1 MKTKILL
8 VDDNGAFIDSVKDI
22 LEDEGHKVITALNG
36 EDAVS
41 MIRKDSFDIV
51 LMDIKMPGMNGVE
64 SFIKMKEMNPDVKV
78 ILFTAY
84 TLEDLIQQARGEGV
98 WAVLKKPLDMEY
110 LLSIIKESKKNDH
123 GGYILIADDDK
134 ALCENL
140 DETLSEQGYNV
151 AVVCD
156 GLEAIQEMENQTF
169 DILLLD
175 MKLPG
180 LNGLEVYRRVKAKQ
194 PTVVT
199 IIMTGY
205 AEELRDLINQ
215 AVSENAYT
223 YLTKPIDM
231 NELIVLLDK
240 VSMDKKAGIIE
251 KPSLE
256 K

>member
-231 NELIVLLDK
+231 NELITLLGK
-240 VSMDKKAGIIE
+240 VSSDKKAGIIE